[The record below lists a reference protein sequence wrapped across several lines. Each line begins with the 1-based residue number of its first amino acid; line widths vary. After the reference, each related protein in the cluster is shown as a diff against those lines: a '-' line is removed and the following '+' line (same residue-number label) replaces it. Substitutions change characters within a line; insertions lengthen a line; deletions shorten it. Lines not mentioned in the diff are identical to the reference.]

1 MPFESGHMKRGGRK
15 PGTPN
20 RATGEIRELARRL
33 LGDAQYQQNL
43 QDRLIRGEAPR
54 MEIYLWEQA
63 YGKPRGEP
71 EPAPEGAS
79 AKGDLLEILEK
90 LAEAKSVDSSPPP
103 SGPQD
108 IDRRDTEYEDL
119 T

>member
-1 MPFESGHMKRGGRK
+1 MPFDRGHMKHGGRK

-20 RATGEIRELARRL
+20 KATGEVRELARRL

-71 EPAPEGAS
+71 EPAPVGAGTN
-79 AKGDLLEILEK
+79 GDLLEILEK

-103 SGPQD
+103 SRPRD
-108 IDRRDTEYEDL
+108 IDRRDAEDEEL
-119 T
+119 S

>member
-1 MPFESGHMKRGGRK
+1 MPFDRGHMKHGGRK

-20 RATGEIRELARRL
+20 KATSEVRELARRL
-33 LGDAQYQQNL
+33 LGGAQYQQNL

-71 EPAPEGAS
+71 EPAPEGAG
-79 AKGDLLEILEK
+79 ANGDLLEILEK
-90 LAEAKSVDSSPPP
+90 LAEAKSVDSSPPA
-103 SGPQD
+103 SGSRD
-108 IDRRDTEYEDL
+108 IDRRDTVDEEL

>member
-1 MPFESGHMKRGGRK
+1 MPFNRGHMKHGG
-15 PGTPN
+15 GTAGTRN
-20 RATGEIRELARRL
+20 KATGEVRELARRL

-71 EPAPEGAS
+71 EPAPEGAD
-79 AKGDLLEILEK
+79 ANGGLLEILEK
-90 LAEAKSVDSSPPP
+90 LAEATSVDSSPPP
-103 SGPQD
+103 SGPRD
-108 IDRRDTEYEDL
+108 IDLRAAEDEEL
-119 T
+119 S